1 MLSEIYNKK
10 FSEAGF
16 EVVMAASGTEAQ
28 TKAKSEKPDL
38 MLLDLVLPEEDGF
51 GVLGKIKGDEST
63 KGIKVIIFSNLSQ
76 EEDKQKAKSLGA
88 DGFIAKSDYT
98 PHQIVDQVNK
108 IMGNGELPNQEN
120 TSSPQDSSGDEKKIS
135 SQGDDGNGRHKV
147 LLVEDEQV
155 FIEVFSKKLEEEGF
169 RVDVANNGAWGA
181 KQTEEKKYDLIILD
195 ILMPNLNG
203 LEVIEKIRQGATNK
217 ETPVIAISNSVEDEK
232 VQEAIKMGANEF
244 YVKTRITP
252 SELAGKAKDL
262 IG

>member
-16 EVVMAASGTEAQ
+16 EVVMAASGTEAE
-28 TKAKSEKPDL
+28 TKARSERPEL

-51 GVLGKIKGDEST
+51 DVLSKIKNDEIT
-63 KGIKVIIFSNLSQ
+63 KSIKVIIFSNLSQ
-76 EEDKQKAKSLGA
+76 EEDRRKAKSLGA

-108 IMGNGELPNQEN
+108 VVGKETKTDQEKTELPQEFVEE
-120 TSSPQDSSGDEKKIS
+120 EKKIS
-135 SQGDDGNGRHKV
+135 NQVNGRPQI

-169 RVDVANNGAWGA
+169 EVDVANNGAWGA
-181 KQTEEKKYDLIILD
+181 KQVEEKKYELIILD

-203 LEVIEKIRQGATNK
+203 LELIEKIRQGTTNK
-217 ETPVIAISNSVEDEK
+217 EAPIIAISNSIEDEK
-232 VQEAIKMGANEF
+232 AQEAIETGASEF
-244 YVKTRITP
+244 FIKTRITP
-252 SELAGKAKDL
+252 SELARKAKSL
-262 IG
+262 VG